1 MNKKSSIRFPAS
13 CSDNLKSKACPE
25 PRRRIENPK
34 WMGIFVS
41 ALIFALGGAVAEAQQ
56 PKKVPRIGYLSA
68 VDAASES
75 SRAEGVRVALRELG
89 YIEGKNIA
97 FEYRYAAGKRDRY
110 PQLAA
115 EISATQG

>member
-41 ALIFALGGAVAEAQQ
+41 ALIFAFGGAVAEAQQ

-75 SRAEGVRVALRELG
+75 SRAEGVRARSARAWLHRR
-89 YIEGKNIA
+89 K
-97 FEYRYAAGKRDRY
+97 EYRHRVPICGGEARSI
-110 PQLAA
+110 P
-115 EISATQG
+115 